1 MDLEYVAI
9 DCMNRVHDM
18 GLLSVNEQVYF
29 MYDTTRLMMFYE
41 DVYCPSLGGS
51 LLLLA

>member
-9 DCMNRVHDM
+9 DCMNRVHGM

-29 MYDTTRLMMFYE
+29 MYDTTRLMMFTKMCIAHHWAAACCY
-41 DVYCPSLGGS
+41 
-51 LLLLA
+51 